1 MYMKSL
7 NKIQIALNKNAEVV
21 LLTDIDMKSDNDP
34 DTLFLNFFT
43 ILAEPLRLSI
53 LGVGCLSSK
62 LATLV
67 GSDEES
73 INNLLNNNPEIYTN
87 MLQQKTQQM
96 LVDSSEEFAKILL
109 DGEKNAKNV
118 RAILTSLLANGF
130 YKQVVHYNFPSG
142 VKKEEQ
148 IVEITDM
155 KPAFKQML
163 EIVKRYDDEEYL
175 KQIMGE

>member
-1 MYMKSL
+1 MKSL

-21 LLTDIDMKSDNDP
+21 LLTDVDMKSDKDP

-43 ILAEPLRLSI
+43 ILADPLRLSI
-53 LGVGCLSSK
+53 LGVGCLSK
-62 LATLV
+62 NLAKIM

-73 INNLLNNNPEIYTN
+73 INNLLLSNPEIYTN
-87 MLQQKTQQM
+87 MLQQKTQEM
-96 LVDSSEEFAKILL
+96 LVESSEEYAKILL

-118 RAILTSLLANGF
+118 RAIMTSLLSNGF
-130 YKQVVHYNFPSG
+130 YKQIVHYNYPSG

-148 IVEITDM
+148 IVQIEDM

-175 KQIMGE
+175 KQIVGEC

>member
-1 MYMKSL
+1 MKSL

-21 LLTDIDMKSDNDP
+21 LLTEIDMKDDNDP

-67 GSDEES
+67 GSDEKS
-73 INNLLNNNPEIYTN
+73 INNVLMNNPELYTN

-96 LVDSSEEFAKILL
+96 LVDDSEEYAKILL

-118 RAILTSLLANGF
+118 RAIMTSLLSNGF
-130 YKQVVHYNFPSG
+130 YKQIVHYNFPSG

-163 EIVKRYDDEEYL
+163 EIVKRYNDEEYL
-175 KQIMGE
+175 KQIIGE

>member
-1 MYMKSL
+1 MKSL

-43 ILAEPLRLSI
+43 ILADPLRLSI
-53 LGVGCLSSK
+53 LGVGRLSSK
-62 LATLV
+62 LATLI

-73 INNLLNNNPEIYTN
+73 INSLLINNPEIYTN
-87 MLQQKTQQM
+87 MLQQKTQEM
-96 LVDSSEEFAKILL
+96 LVAHSEEYAKILL

-118 RAILTSLLANGF
+118 RAILTSLLSNGF

-142 VKKEEQ
+142 IKKEEQ
-148 IVEITDM
+148 VIEITDM
-155 KPAFKQML
+155 LPAFKQML
-163 EIVKRYDDEEYL
+163 EIVKRYDDEKYL

>member
-1 MYMKSL
+1 MKSL

-21 LLTDIDMKSDNDP
+21 LLTDIDMRSDNDP

-62 LATLV
+62 LATLI
-67 GSDEES
+67 GSDEEG
-73 INNLLNNNPEIYTN
+73 INNLLINSPEIYTN
-87 MLQQKTQQM
+87 MLQQKTQQL
-96 LVDSSEEFAKILL
+96 LVESSEEYAKILL
-109 DGEKNAKNV
+109 DEEKNAKNV
-118 RAILTSLLANGF
+118 RAILTSLLSNGF
-130 YKQVVHYNFPSG
+130 YKQIVHYNFPSG
-142 VKKEEQ
+142 IKKEEQ